1 MLVHYLISFQIASLH
16 FFFFAFLVKNT
27 SGILLKKNNIPEV
40 FLTKKAKNMNHGS
53 PLFPTIYL
61 YMYIYARN
69 WASTDAASSSTS
81 NNKQQSQQCS
91 RVSAAS
97 STQLRIILSI
107 LYTMVET
114 LRWACPS
121 ATEKELA
128 AREAFIAE
136 LGVVSEII

>member
-27 SGILLKKNNIPEV
+27 SGILLKKNIPEV

-61 YMYIYARN
+61 YIYARN